1 MDTSLTDIV
10 GDMPE
15 SVIKTKVI
23 QAKVTECKGDSSF
36 TITNGETTVD
46 LDVDNGQFAKRLEV
60 GNTYSLY
67 NVEKV
72 SPVKLK
78 LRKKGSFVKQLFIA
92 TDPSVD
98 GQCETYTRLRDLMR
112 ITDEKKNIPNKKVI
126 VKVFEKKD
134 VETTRNGLNLRYL

>member
-134 VETTRNGLNLRYL
+134 VETTRLD

>member
-15 SVIKTKVI
+15 SVIKTKVV